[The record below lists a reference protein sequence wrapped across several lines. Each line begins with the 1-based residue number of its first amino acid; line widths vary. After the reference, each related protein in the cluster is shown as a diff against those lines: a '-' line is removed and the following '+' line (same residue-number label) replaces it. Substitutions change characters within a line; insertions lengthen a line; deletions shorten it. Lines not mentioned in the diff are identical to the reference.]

1 MVKRGRP
8 SLNLTPEERVQ
19 RRRLQL
25 VASQRKR
32 RAHKR
37 LAQQPN
43 SKSKSKPATES
54 PDLLPV
60 RPDQEALC
68 QFYDA
73 MFSDGDATNASAA
86 RKMPSSSSSDPQPH
100 PFAQPHPH
108 PHPHTP
114 PAVCHNCGSAPLDTI
129 ALTAVVSAHSPASL
143 MRTSH
148 LRTDT
153 YASSSRLAG
162 PTPSSSAWDE
172 HEYPSAT
179 APDKPGID
187 QHFFT
192 DEHLAQAYGGIPL
205 LDSILG
211 SLEPLGMGLDGSSL
225 LGGLTP
231 TSNSEAISAP
241 APAKETEN
249 VFLLGRFSTAHNEWM
264 PTGVHEPSYGVEKV
278 LASRRPPSPSP
289 EQDDPNPTLSG
300 DGADLLPPWAGAKQV
315 SLARLT
321 YEASNLIYGGPMSFI
336 LCSERGG

>member
-37 LAQQPN
+37 LAQQP
-43 SKSKSKPATES
+43 KSKRATES
-54 PDLLPV
+54 PDSLPV
-60 RPDQEALC
+60 RPDEEALC

-73 MFSDGDATNASAA
+73 MFSDGDATNAGAA
-86 RKMPSSSSSDPQPH
+86 RKMPSSSDPH
-100 PFAQPHPH
+100 L
-108 PHPHTP
+108 P
-114 PAVCHNCGSAPLDTI
+114 PAVCHNCGSAPLDMA
-129 ALTAVVSAHSPASL
+129 ALTAVVSADSPASL
-143 MRTSH
+143 MRTSI

-172 HEYPSAT
+172 CEYPSAT
-179 APDKPGID
+179 VPDKPGIH
-187 QHFFT
+187 QGLFT
-192 DEHLAQAYGGIPL
+192 GGHLAQAYGGIPL
-205 LDSILG
+205 LDSILD
-211 SLEPLGMGLDGSSL
+211 SLEPLGMGPDGSSL

-231 TSNSEAISAP
+231 TSNPEGISAP
-241 APAKETEN
+241 APAKEKEN

-264 PTGVHEPSYGVEKV
+264 PTDGHEPSYGVEEV

-289 EQDDPNPTLSG
+289 EEDDPALSG
-300 DGADLLPPWAGAKQV
+300 DGADLLPPWAGAKQAIFMG
-315 SLARLT
+315 L
-321 YEASNLIYGGPMSFI
+321 
-336 LCSERGG
+336 

>member
-37 LAQQPN
+37 LAQQP
-43 SKSKSKPATES
+43 KATES
-54 PDLLPV
+54 PDSLPV
-60 RPDQEALC
+60 RPDEEALC

-86 RKMPSSSSSDPQPH
+86 RKMPSSSSSSSDPH
-100 PFAQPHPH
+100 HHPH
-108 PHPHTP
+108 PHSYSP
-114 PAVCHNCGSAPLDTI
+114 PTVCHNCGSAPLDMA

-143 MRTSH
+143 MRTST

-162 PTPSSSAWDE
+162 PTPSSSAWD
-172 HEYPSAT
+172 EYPSAT

-192 DEHLAQAYGGIPL
+192 DEHLAQAYGGMPL
-205 LDSILG
+205 LDSILD
-211 SLEPLGMGLDGSSL
+211 SLEPLGIGLGGNSL
-225 LGGLTP
+225 LGESTP
-231 TSNSEAISAP
+231 TSNPEAEGISAP

-249 VFLLGRFSTAHNEWM
+249 VFLLGRFSTVNNEWM
-264 PTGVHEPSYGVEKV
+264 PTNGNETSYAVEKAI
-278 LASRRPPSPSP
+278 ASRRPPSPSP
-289 EQDDPNPTLSG
+289 EEDDDPTLSG
-300 DGADLLPPWAGAKQV
+300 DSVDPLPPWAGAKQ
-315 SLARLT
+315 
-321 YEASNLIYGGPMSFI
+321 LIFMG
-336 LCSERGG
+336 L